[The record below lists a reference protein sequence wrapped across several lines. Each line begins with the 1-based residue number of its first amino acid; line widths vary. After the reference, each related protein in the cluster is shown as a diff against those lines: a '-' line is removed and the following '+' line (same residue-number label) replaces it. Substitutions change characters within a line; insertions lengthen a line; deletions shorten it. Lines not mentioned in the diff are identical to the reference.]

1 MFVVKNTTNEIG
13 KSICF
18 PRSFGILRVVI
29 GVRHLWRAAAEGEI
43 PEEKP
48 ARGGERATRARQNQG
63 EINFCSFFSTCSSCR
78 SILSTCDNKVTT
90 PSQVAS
96 WPTCGCRR
104 TNQKSTCVQ
113 KHRGRIAGKRS
124 YCRTKINNTRKNLK
138 SATAAAAGC
147 KNIKIVKNKG
157 TPGMKQNRNC

>member
-63 EINFCSFFSTCSSCR
+63 EINFCSFFRPAAVAGRFYRPATTKLRHRRR
-78 SILSTCDNKVTT
+78 SRL
-90 PSQVAS
+90 
-96 WPTCGCRR
+96 
-104 TNQKSTCVQ
+104 
-113 KHRGRIAGKRS
+113 GRP
-124 YCRTKINNTRKNLK
+124 
-138 SATAAAAGC
+138 AAAAGRTKNRHVY
-147 KNIKIVKNKG
+147 KNIAEESRGKDHTVEQKLITQEKI
-157 TPGMKQNRNC
+157 